1 MANTTRRKGFS
12 ILSFLLG
19 IILGMILLVGIVAG
33 GGYYALTTHG
43 DSAVKLSGFGK
54 KKEKSNYI

>member
-33 GGYYALTTHG
+33 VGYYPPTT
-43 DSAVKLSGFGK
+43 DVDPAVKPCGLGK
-54 KKEKSNYI
+54 

>member
-33 GGYYALTTHG
+33 GGGYVVATHG
-43 DSAVKLSGFGK
+43 VSAV
-54 KKEKSNYI
+54 

>member
-33 GGYYALTTHG
+33 VGYYALTTDV
-43 DSAVKLSGFGK
+43 DSALKLAGLENKIGRAHV
-54 KKEKSNYI
+54 